1 MSVSLQGVLPVV
13 QTPLDED
20 ERIDW
25 DTLHEEVDWVLGHG
39 ARGVCAA
46 MVSEWLR
53 LTAGER
59 LRYMR
64 ELVQAVAGRGAV
76 VVSVG
81 AESTR
86 EAIDYACAAEGCG
99 CDAVMAIPPISQRL
113 PEPEVERYFA
123 AIAQA
128 VELPLVVQD
137 ASSYVGAALS
147 VELMARLLDRFG
159 PEKIL
164 FKPEGSPLGP
174 NVSALREA
182 TAGQARIFDGSG
194 GIALV
199 DTYRRGIA
207 GTMPGAEVVWAVVGL
222 WEALQ
227 QGDEQRVYRLSLP
240 LGALVALQMQA
251 GLDGFLQVEKY
262 LLVKQGVFPSA
273 RCRRPVAWELDAET
287 RAEVD
292 RLFVLLQQA
301 AQQKQ

>member
-1 MSVSLQGVLPVV
+1 MNASLQGVLPVV
-13 QTPLDED
+13 QTPFDEE

-39 ARGVCAA
+39 AQGVCAA

-53 LTAGER
+53 LSSTER

-64 ELVQAVAGRGAV
+64 ELVQAVGGRGAV

-86 EAIDYACAAEGCG
+86 EAIDYAQAAQGCG
-99 CDAVMAIPPISQRL
+99 CQAVMAIPPISQRL
-113 PEPEVERYFA
+113 PEEETLRYFSA
-123 AIAQA
+123 LAQA
-128 VELPLVVQD
+128 VELPLIVQD
-137 ASSYVGAALS
+137 ASSYVGAPLS
-147 VELMARLLDRFG
+147 IGLMKELLARFG

-164 FKPEGSPLGP
+164 FKPEAAPLGP
-174 NVSALREA
+174 NVSLLREA
-182 TAGQARIFDGSG
+182 TGGQARIFDGSG

-199 DTYRRGIA
+199 DTFRRGIA
-207 GTMPGAEVVWAVVGL
+207 GTMPGAEVPWAVARL
-222 WEALQ
+222 WEALCR
-227 QGDEQRVYRLSLP
+227 GEEQRIYRLSLP

-262 LLVKQGVFPSA
+262 LLVKQGVFSSA
-273 RCRRPVAWELDAET
+273 RCRRPVAWQLDEET

-301 AQQKQ
+301 AEDT